1 MTTLADLR
9 RRPFDVDANA
19 AAPVFAH
26 VRVPG
31 GTVQVGVSR
40 EDAAPFLGSNLFSG
54 GVTVMSLSGWEGR
67 EKRPIEPA
75 EVMAVIHHVFGPETL
90 RHLRTA
96 RMGGGA
102 VYVLGLVSEDG
113 FCSPTP
119 LQDAAL
125 SRQLDCAP
133 LVPAGQPQG
142 SS

>member
-9 RRPFDVDANA
+9 RRPFDVTANA
-19 AAPVFAH
+19 AAPVFTH

-54 GVTVMSLSGWEGR
+54 GIAVMSLSGWAGR
-67 EKRPIEPA
+67 EKRPTGLA
-75 EVMAVIHHVFGPETL
+75 EVLAVIHHVFGPEAL

-102 VYVLGLVSEDG
+102 VYVLGLVRETG

-125 SRQLDCAP
+125 SRQLDCSP
-133 LVPAGQPQG
+133 LMPGE
-142 SS
+142 